1 MLGVANTLIT
11 IIVVSNSQI
20 DRTAIYVIGTK
31 ANNKSHK
38 ILIIIIYF
46 SCNSSS
52 PYPLSFS
59 VTIQYG
65 LRTIDNKALTKVSNK
80 MLEVMQLHYN
90 SRLGHL

>member
-1 MLGVANTLIT
+1 MA
-11 IIVVSNSQI
+11 
-20 DRTAIYVIGTK
+20 AIQVIETT

-38 ILIIIIYF
+38 TLIISIYF
-46 SCNSSS
+46 SYNSSY